1 MTPAPL
7 TAPPMPTPLA
17 LVIGTAGLLA
27 LAACARDDAD
37 PAAPPP
43 PPGAA
48 GGRVTA
54 VPFGTTSDGEEAS
67 VYTLTNAHGM
77 EVRVTNWGGVVLSIS
92 VPDREGTVEDV
103 TLGFDTLAPYT
114 TGESPYFGALVG
126 RYGNRIA
133 DGRFSLDGQ
142 TYTLATNNGPN
153 HLHGG
158 ERGFDKRLWTAE
170 PFETDSTAGLVLTR
184 TSPDGEEG
192 YPGALDVRVTY
203 TLTDDDALAFA
214 YHATTDA
221 ATPVNLTQHTYF
233 NLAGPGGD
241 VLGHELTLDAGAFT
255 PVDST
260 LIPTGEVRP
269 VAGTPF
275 DFREP
280 RAIGERIGADD
291 EQLRY
296 GGGYDHNWVLDRDGE
311 AGLVRAAR
319 LYDPSSGRAMEV
331 WTTEPGVQF
340 YSGNFLDGSLA
351 GRGGVVYGRRSGLA
365 LETQHF
371 PDSPNQ
377 PAFPTTVLRPG
388 ETYRSRTVYRFS
400 VEGAQR
406 SRVTTGG
413 AVASTPPP
421 SSPPGSVGS
430 TGFEPV
436 TSSMSTTRSNQLS

>member
-48 GGRVTA
+48 GGRVTVA
-54 VPFGTTSDGEEAS
+54 PFGTTPDGEEAS
-67 VYTLTNAHGM
+67 VYTLTNARGM
-77 EVRVTNWGGVVLSIS
+77 EVRVTDWGGVVLSIS

-133 DGRFSLDGQ
+133 DGRFSLDGR
-142 TYTLATNNGPN
+142 TYALATNNGPN

-241 VLGHELTLDAGAFT
+241 VLDHELTLDAGAFT

-291 EQLRY
+291 EQIQY
-296 GGGYDHNWVLDRDGE
+296 GGGYDHNWVLDRGGE

-340 YSGNFLDGSLA
+340 YSGNFLDGSLT
-351 GRGGVVYGRRSGLA
+351 GRGGVAYAYRSGLA

-377 PAFPTTVLRPG
+377 PAFPSTVLRPG

-400 VEGAQR
+400 VEGA
-406 SRVTTGG
+406 
-413 AVASTPPP
+413 
-421 SSPPGSVGS
+421 
-430 TGFEPV
+430 
-436 TSSMSTTRSNQLS
+436 

>member
-1 MTPAPL
+1 MTPTPL
-7 TAPPMPTPLA
+7 TAPPMPTSLA

-48 GGRVTA
+48 GGRVTVA
-54 VPFGTTSDGEEAS
+54 PFGTTPDGEGAS
-67 VYTLTNAHGM
+67 VYTLTNARGM
-77 EVRVTNWGGVVLSIS
+77 EVRVTDWGGVVLSIS

-133 DGRFSLDGQ
+133 GGRFSLDGR

-214 YHATTDA
+214 YQATTDA

-291 EQLRY
+291 EQIRY
-296 GGGYDHNWVLDRDGE
+296 GGGYDHNWVLDREGE

-340 YSGNFLDGSLA
+340 YSGNFLDGSLT
-351 GRGGVVYGRRSGLA
+351 GRGGVAYAYRSGLA

-377 PAFPTTVLRPG
+377 AAFPSTVLRPG

-400 VEGAQR
+400 VEGA
-406 SRVTTGG
+406 
-413 AVASTPPP
+413 
-421 SSPPGSVGS
+421 
-430 TGFEPV
+430 
-436 TSSMSTTRSNQLS
+436 